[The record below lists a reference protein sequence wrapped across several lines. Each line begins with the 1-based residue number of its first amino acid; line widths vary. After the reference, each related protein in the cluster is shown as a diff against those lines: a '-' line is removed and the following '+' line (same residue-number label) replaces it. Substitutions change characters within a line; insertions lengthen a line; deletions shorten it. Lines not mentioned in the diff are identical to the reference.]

1 MFGARRLHRMRIAG
15 IVGAASKGIQWL
27 GFSAIKRADMLNV
40 AAPINPNS
48 AEAVEVNPV
57 E

>member
-1 MFGARRLHRMRIAG
+1 MRIAG